1 MIRMSILGNLTA
13 DPAEKTLPNG
23 KICVAFTVAATGND
37 RDEVTGKPASEFWN
51 VTVFGRT
58 GENVLKY
65 CTKGRAV
72 LVIGKPTARVFTGRD
87 GKDRVARNIMAD
99 IVEFIGSNPRG
110 DTEAPAPSMAQQ
122 TYGTASQGFV
132 AIPSEDLPD
141 LPF

>member
-23 KICVAFTVAATGND
+23 KICVGFTVAATGND

-65 CTKGRAV
+65 CAKGRSV

-87 GKDRVARNIMAD
+87 GKERIARNILAD
-99 IVEFIGSNPRG
+99 VVEFIGSNPRA
-110 DTEAPAPSMAQQ
+110 DAEASPTGLGQQ
-122 TYGTASQGFV
+122 TYGAAQGFV
-132 AIPSEDLPD
+132 AIPSEDLPE